1 MIELLGQSKRQS
13 IASQDNGDKTIFM
26 PVAAVRYFKVAASLA
41 IAEIEMPDLRRTL
54 LNCSSV
60 SLSRLRRI
68 LTCTLSLKF
77 NELRKWVGFDL
88 FMIFLLLGGTA

>member
-1 MIELLGQSKRQS
+1 LSYW
-13 IASQDNGDKTIFM
+13 DNRPDYRYDDRDNKDKTIFM
-26 PVAAVRYFKVAASLA
+26 PVAAVRYLKVEASLV

-54 LNCSSV
+54 VNCSSV

-77 NELRKWVGFDL
+77 NELRKWIGFGL
-88 FMIFLLLGGTA
+88 FMMFLLLGGMG